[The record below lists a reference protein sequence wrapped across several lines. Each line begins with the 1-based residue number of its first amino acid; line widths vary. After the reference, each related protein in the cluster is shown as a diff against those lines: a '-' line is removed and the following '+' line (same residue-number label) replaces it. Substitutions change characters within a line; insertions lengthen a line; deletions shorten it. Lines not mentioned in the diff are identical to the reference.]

1 MFYRKQIIEAV
12 FFLSV
17 LHYGDVIYRRDSVS
31 TLTPLDSTRFVT
43 VPSDSLLL
51 TVITLIIIF
60 YMKKL
65 DGHL

>member
-1 MFYRKQIIEAV
+1 MFCGKQIIEAV

-31 TLTPLDSTRFVT
+31 TLTPLDSTRFIT